1 MLYWY
6 LSVVSDCND
15 ASSRKNCDF
24 CVLVDKWRIS
34 LYTLE
39 QAIRKLKPD
48 RLYIVANF
56 TDVQGMLSRNIWF

>member
-15 ASSRKNCDF
+15 DASSRRNCEF
-24 CVLVDKWRIS
+24 CVLDKWRIS

-39 QAIRKLKPD
+39 QAIGKLKQD

-56 TDVQGMLSRNIWF
+56 TDIQGM

>member
-24 CVLVDKWRIS
+24 CVLDKWILS
-34 LYTLE
+34 LDTLNE
-39 QAIRKLKPD
+39 TIGYIEPD

-56 TDVQGMLSRNIWF
+56 TDIHCM

>member
-15 ASSRKNCDF
+15 ASSRINCEF
-24 CVLVDKWRIS
+24 CVLDYKWGIS

-39 QAIRKLKPD
+39 QAIGYLKPD

-56 TDVQGMLSRNIWF
+56 TDIQGM

>member
-24 CVLVDKWRIS
+24 CVLDKWRINS
-34 LYTLE
+34 YYLE
-39 QAIRKLKPD
+39 QAIEKLKPD

-56 TDVQGMLSRNIWF
+56 TDIQGM